1 MKKSWSSKWVSSSQ
15 PRKQRKYR
23 YNAPLHAR
31 RKFLSAHISKELRE
45 RFGKRAVA
53 VRKGDEVL
61 VMKGEYKGFRGNV
74 DSVDLAGSR
83 IYVDGM
89 KRKKVDGSEISVP
102 IQPSNVMITKLSLDD
117 KRRQA
122 VFERAGPRKEGQK
135 ANKREKASQ
144 ENPDSD
150 AFRQATK
157 AERKKELPEAKPA
170 KEESRLKTEVGDKP
184 TSSQRSPS
192 GQKPPPGEHPEDE
205 HVKKAEHDHE
215 KKHVGHA
222 HHAKHSNKEKD
233 W

>member
-1 MKKSWSSKWVSSSQ
+1 MKKSWSAKWVSSSQ

-23 YNAPLHAR
+23 YNAPLHTR

-61 VMKGEYKGFRGNV
+61 VMKGEFRGFKGNV
-74 DSVDLAGSR
+74 DSVDLSGSR

-89 KRKKVDGSEISVP
+89 KRKKVDGSEVSVP

-122 VFERAGPRKEGQK
+122 VFERAGPRKGKAESQK
-135 ANKREKASQ
+135 EK
-144 ENPDSD
+144 
-150 AFRQATK
+150 K
-157 AERKKELPEAKPA
+157 AERKKERPEAKP
-170 KEESRLKTEVGDKP
+170 
-184 TSSQRSPS
+184 SPL
-192 GQKPPPGEHPEDE
+192 PGEHPEDE

-222 HHAKHSNKEKD
+222 HDSKHSSGEKD